1 MAALLTCKK
10 SVLHFQVYNGTSE
23 TTASC
28 CISELLTFPSV
39 LLKYC
44 ILILSRPHESEILR
58 TVFLEISYTRLSQL
72 KNFTSISYHNE
83 TNSEHKAEGPHE
95 ELGLLWSAI
104 QRSWTQFCSITIA
117 SLHIYSCIFG
127 PFDKFCCPS
136 SSKDTAEPLQHNFH
150 DGKVQSYSISSFT
163 ETAADWNK
171 YSYKLKAG

>member
-1 MAALLTCKK
+1 M
-10 SVLHFQVYNGTSE
+10 LHFQVYNGTSE

-44 ILILSRPHESEILR
+44 ILILSRPHESEIPR

-104 QRSWTQFCSITIA
+104 QRSWTQFCSIIIA

-150 DGKVQSYSISSFT
+150 DGKVQSYSIS
-163 ETAADWNK
+163 NCCRLK
-171 YSYKLKAG
+171 QIQSYKLKAG

>member
-1 MAALLTCKK
+1 MSKLIRMYSKRIYQNNCYVSSHKKLLSLFQHRIVFLPDLLKERLTCKK

-44 ILILSRPHESEILR
+44 ILILSRPHESEIPR
-58 TVFLEISYTRLSQL
+58 TVFLEISYTCLSQL
-72 KNFTSISYHNE
+72 KNFTSLSYHNE

-104 QRSWTQFCSITIA
+104 QRS
-117 SLHIYSCIFG
+117 
-127 PFDKFCCPS
+127 
-136 SSKDTAEPLQHNFH
+136 
-150 DGKVQSYSISSFT
+150 
-163 ETAADWNK
+163 
-171 YSYKLKAG
+171 